1 MCFVV
6 YIYNLHKLHVSTVER
21 CLEVRIYLLIKVS
34 FNRTIRRATK
44 KLKIERKWWK
54 IVAKKNRRNGETSQ
68 KRRDGGVGVI
78 GKCSDSSIV
87 QEALC
92 TNTKDDSPG
101 LEIPQPQLAIKA
113 NPPL

>member
-34 FNRTIRRATK
+34 FNRTIRRATR

-68 KRRDGGVGVI
+68 KRRDGGVGVT
-78 GKCSDSSIV
+78 GMSSDSPID

-92 TNTKDDSPG
+92 LKTKHESTGPG
-101 LEIPQPQLAIKA
+101 IAQPQLAI
-113 NPPL
+113 